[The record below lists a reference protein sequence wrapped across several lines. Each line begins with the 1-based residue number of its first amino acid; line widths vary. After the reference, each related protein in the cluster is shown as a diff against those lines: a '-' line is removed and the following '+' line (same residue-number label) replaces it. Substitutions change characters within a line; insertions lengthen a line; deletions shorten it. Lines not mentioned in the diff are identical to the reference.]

1 MIHNEHLRK
10 ADETYEVRH
19 DNCGNALH
27 VYIKDG
33 YAKIFGSLDDF
44 INHIYMGEGGRF
56 ELLSRDYIE
65 VDEQMLE
72 SIYET
77 DAYSLNQVK
86 NFVLSRH
93 MTDEFIHPICW
104 EHDYRKF
111 CATVDIRFDSLT
123 LIFNTYDFTYAFDIL
138 INREQMCVS
147 VVSKQ
152 NNFQTDIKLNGQKI

>member
-19 DNCGNALH
+19 DNCDNAIH

-44 INHIYMGEGGRF
+44 INYVYGIDD
-56 ELLSRDYIE
+56 SRYYIE
-65 VDEQMLE
+65 VNEKMLE

-86 NFVLSRH
+86 NFIISGQ

-104 EHDYRKF
+104 EHEYRKF

-123 LIFNTYDFTYAFDIL
+123 LIFNTYDFTYAFDVL
-138 INREQMCVS
+138 INREQMSVS

-152 NNFQTDIKLNGQKI
+152 NNFQTHIKLNGEKI

>member
-1 MIHNEHLRK
+1 MTHNEHLRK

-56 ELLSRDYIE
+56 ELLNREYIE
-65 VDEQMLE
+65 VEEGMLDA
-72 SIYET
+72 IYET
-77 DAYSLNQVK
+77 DAYTLNQVK
-86 NFVLSRH
+86 NFVISRQ
-93 MTDEFIHPICW
+93 MTDDFIFPICW

-111 CATVDIRFDSLT
+111 CATIDVRFESLS
-123 LIFNTYDFTYAFDIL
+123 LIFSTDDQTYAFDIAIKKSL
-138 INREQMCVS
+138 MIVI
-147 VVSKQ
+147 VTSKQ
-152 NNFQTDIKLNGQKI
+152 RNSEIQIELNGK

>member
-1 MIHNEHLRK
+1 MTHNEHLRK

-19 DNCGNALH
+19 DNCDNAIH

-44 INHIYMGEGGRF
+44 INYVYGIDGTRE
-56 ELLSRDYIE
+56 YIE

-72 SIYET
+72 AIYET

-111 CATVDIRFDSLT
+111 CATIDIRFELISLV
-123 LIFNTYDFTYAFDIL
+123 FSTYDFTYAFDML
-138 INREQMCVS
+138 INREAMIVS
-147 VVSKQ
+147 VISKQ
-152 NNFQTDIKLNGQKI
+152 NNYQTDIKLNGKKV

>member
-1 MIHNEHLRK
+1 MTHNEHLRK

-19 DNCGNALH
+19 DNCDNAIH

-33 YAKIFGSLDDF
+33 YAKIFASLDDF
-44 INHIYMGEGGRF
+44 INYVYGIDE
-56 ELLSRDYIE
+56 SREYLE
-65 VDEQMLE
+65 VDEQTLE
-72 SIYET
+72 DIYET
-77 DAYSLNQVK
+77 NAYTLQQVK

-111 CATVDIRFDSLT
+111 CATIDIRFESIS
-123 LIFNTYDFTYAFDIL
+123 LIFNTYDFVYAFDIL
-138 INREQMCVS
+138 INKEAMSVS

-152 NNFQTDIKLNGQKI
+152 NNFQSDIKLNGK

>member
-19 DNCGNALH
+19 DNCDNAIH

-44 INHIYMGEGGRF
+44 INYVYGIDE
-56 ELLSRDYIE
+56 SREYLE
-65 VDEQMLE
+65 VEEQMLE

-77 DAYSLNQVK
+77 DAYTLNQVK
-86 NFVLSRH
+86 NFIVSRQAS
-93 MTDEFIHPICW
+93 DEFIHPICW

-111 CATVDIRFDSLT
+111 CATVDIRFESIS
-123 LIFNTYDFTYAFDIL
+123 LIFNTHDFVYAFDIL
-138 INREQMCVS
+138 INKEAMTVS

-152 NNFQTDIKLNGQKI
+152 NNFQSDIKLNG